1 MTDAGPGDTPP
12 GDAPTGDDRTYRGLP
27 GTFPYAFRRSD
38 SRLFRSYVFVG
49 GLAALVLATSFVLAL
64 VYLIGGSFGARA
76 GVFTFSR
83 SFYVVVALSV
93 IGPVLA
99 PVLLVA
105 RRHRTGRDDG
115 GYDRALAASGYLF
128 LLSIY
133 LMLVVSA
140 PAEFRDPAAEYGALE
155 PAIRALYGLPPLS
168 GLVAPLSAAVVVY
181 LVHRWQR

>member
-1 MTDAGPGDTPP
+1 MSDAGPEETPA
-12 GDAPTGDDRTYRGLP
+12 GNTQTGSNRTYRGLP
-27 GTFPYAFRRSD
+27 GAFPYAFRRSG
-38 SRLFRSYVFVG
+38 SRLFRSYVLVG
-49 GLAALVLATSFVLAL
+49 GLAALALSAAFVLAL
-64 VYLIGGSFGARA
+64 IYLVGGTFGARA

-83 SFYVVVALSV
+83 SFYVVVALFV
-93 IGPVLA
+93 IAPVVA

-105 RRHRTGRDDG
+105 RRHRTGRDDT

-140 PAEFRDPAAEYGALE
+140 PAEFRDPAAQYGALE
-155 PAIRALYGLPPLS
+155 PAIRALYDLPPLS
-168 GLVAPLSAAVVVY
+168 GLAAPVSAAVVIY